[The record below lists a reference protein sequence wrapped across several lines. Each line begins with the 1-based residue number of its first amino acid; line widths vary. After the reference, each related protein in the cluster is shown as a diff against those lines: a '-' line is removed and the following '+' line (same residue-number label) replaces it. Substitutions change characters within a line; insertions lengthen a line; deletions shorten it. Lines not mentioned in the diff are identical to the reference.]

1 MKHSFTDNS
10 LYMCMCALYNNM
22 HRELH
27 TAYAKPPEELA
38 IFQNF
43 WSFICIISCFRLICL
58 HQCNILI
65 CMYIMWQYNVI
76 RKLNEHF
83 QLYGT
88 HPHVDKCTGN
98 SRTIHRWISWSQN
111 DSELL
116 NKQSKLSQH
125 WIKACSQSTFDA
137 HSMRIQALAL
147 LCALALMRIPI
158 HIRETNSGG
167 GFDAHSPCRSG
178 LHVITW

>member
-1 MKHSFTDNS
+1 MKHSCTDNS
-10 LYMCMCALYNNM
+10 LSMCMRALYNNM

-125 WIKACSQSTFDA
+125 WIRPVHKVP
-137 HSMRIQALAL
+137 SMRIQCVFKRSHSYAHWRW
-147 LCALALMRIPI
+147 CAFQFTSVKPTREVVSMRIRLADP
-158 HIRETNSGG
+158 
-167 GFDAHSPCRSG
+167 ACM
-178 LHVITW
+178 